1 MKRKYLFLI
10 LLLLTAF
17 TITSCSPANPTTENI
32 SRPTSSASYTKDNM
46 DFIFKVILKTI
57 FILICSTS
65 LVLIALNAFFLIF
78 ITPLIFIML
87 LILLNSLLFKKS
99 QSRFIQTYL
108 NFCNNRWFI
117 FLHCIFMWIYA
128 PIPISCSNLF
138 TFKKK
143 LILCA
148 ANWGLFFIGYYV
160 FTYFEPTMDVVF
172 SIV

>member
-46 DFIFKVILKTI
+46 DFIFKYMPTEI
-57 FILICSTS
+57 FKLIC
-65 LVLIALNAFFLIF
+65 LYLWVLLAINIYSLIF
-78 ITPLIFIML
+78 ITPFIFIMF

-117 FLHCIFMWIYA
+117 FLHCIFIWIYA
-128 PIPISCSNLF
+128 PIPISCSHLF

-143 LILCA
+143 LVLCA
-148 ANWGLFFIGYYV
+148 ANWGLFFIGYYII
-160 FTYFEPTMDVVF
+160 THFESM
-172 SIV
+172 IALL